1 MKEKIILYNFH
12 GFTKGKENE
21 RSIMN
26 DNLNLYAENLEDL
39 IDKIKLFNK
48 VACFECWT
56 SLTFYKWEITLVDN
70 MEIGKSILEV
80 IHFPKIIS
88 AHKIEVWGKTYE
100 I

>member
-1 MKEKIILYNFH
+1 MKEKIIMYSFDAWTKSKGNKLLNSDCIQLY
-12 GFTKGKENE
+12 
-21 RSIMN
+21 
-26 DNLNLYAENLEDL
+26 DENLEDL

-56 SLTFYKWEITLVDN
+56 SLKFFKWEITFFDYDN
-70 MEIGKSILEV
+70 IDKKI
-80 IHFPKIIS
+80 IDTCYFPKMIS